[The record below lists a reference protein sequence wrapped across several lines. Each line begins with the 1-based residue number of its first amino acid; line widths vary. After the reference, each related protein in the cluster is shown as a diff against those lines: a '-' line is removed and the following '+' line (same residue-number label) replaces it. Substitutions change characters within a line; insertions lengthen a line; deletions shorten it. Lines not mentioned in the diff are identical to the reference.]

1 MHSPHGATRPT
12 LSGGAASAAAAL
24 LFASGL
30 LTFAVGVSAVAAID
44 LEVSGRGFEYT
55 FHVTSWGWVNIV
67 AGIVLALA
75 AVGLFSTTA
84 WARPVAVRSYAR
96 GHHIHVPVDAVL
108 PRVVGGAG
116 YRGRRDMHGVRHDT
130 RRPERRLLAPAA
142 LREHLALRGLA
153 LPFVSQ
159 IQPTG
164 SIARWAVRAAW
175 LAASCSG
182 DGPSV
187 VGAGFAEDVV
197 NVQLVTADQPD
208 PRTRL
213 FRFTRMTSKA
223 PTKRR
228 FFVRA
233 PDGNVV
239 NIVYH
244 RDGDCAVPLMGRSM
258 SVAVRLQSP
267 SLANRHVDHT
277 HFLPVRGNQAVQRR
291 GPAPEGTKSPAPLG
305 STTFAGS
312 SNFRRRST
320 PAKWWRRRFA
330 EFSARVP
337 SFGV

>member
-1 MHSPHGATRPT
+1 MTVHSPHGATRPT

-55 FHVTSWGWVNIV
+55 FHVTGWGWVNIV

-164 SIARWAVRAAW
+164 SSCWAVRAAW

-197 NVQLVTADQPD
+197 NVQLVTADATGPED
-208 PRTRL
+208 SVISVHTDDVEGAYEAPFLRPRAGRQRSQHRVPPRRRL
-213 FRFTRMTSKA
+213 R
-223 PTKRR
+223 
-228 FFVRA
+228 RA
-233 PDGNVV
+233 PHGSFDV
-239 NIVYH
+239 
-244 RDGDCAVPLMGRSM
+244 
-258 SVAVRLQSP
+258 
-267 SLANRHVDHT
+267 
-277 HFLPVRGNQAVQRR
+277 RR
-291 GPAPEGTKSPAPLG
+291 GPLAV
-305 STTFAGS
+305 
-312 SNFRRRST
+312 
-320 PAKWWRRRFA
+320 A
-330 EFSARVP
+330 ESGEPPR
-337 SFGV
+337 